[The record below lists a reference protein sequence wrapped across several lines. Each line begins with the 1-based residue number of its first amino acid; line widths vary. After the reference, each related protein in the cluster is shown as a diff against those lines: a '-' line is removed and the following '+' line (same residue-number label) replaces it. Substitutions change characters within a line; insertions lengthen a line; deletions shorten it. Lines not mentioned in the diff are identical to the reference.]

1 MKYTLISII
10 LLILSCRERNPQ
22 IVQDNG
28 NYYTC
33 SKHPQIHQDKPG
45 KCPICGMILIRVKK
59 EEGSSLDSGLVL
71 SDQQIQLGNIRV
83 DTIGSHRIGD
93 RMVLN
98 ATLNMDESKT
108 ITVNT
113 RIAGRIEKL
122 YVKTTGDFI
131 HQGERLYDLYSETLN
146 NAKQEYLLALEKQK
160 VLDNSTIDFKRL
172 VESSR
177 NKLLLWG
184 MHEDQITELAQTKRN
199 STVTSFYSP
208 SDGYVS
214 NLESHEGDFVTEG
227 ATIVRLANL
236 STLWAEAQVYA
247 TQLSQIDHEASAV
260 VQIPALSLNVPG
272 RIAFVNPE
280 MNPSA
285 RIDLVRIVIAN
296 PGGLLKPG
304 MPVYVVLKNRQSMA
318 LTLPVDAVIRNEK
331 GDLVWLMTGRNR
343 FKPILVKTGLEDGQQ
358 VEISAGLQP
367 GDIVVTS
374 GAYLLNSEYIIR
386 HGSGPLADQLMK

>member
-1 MKYTLISII
+1 
-10 LLILSCRERNPQ
+10 
-22 IVQDNG
+22 
-28 NYYTC
+28 
-33 SKHPQIHQDKPG
+33 
-45 KCPICGMILIRVKK
+45 
-59 EEGSSLDSGLVL
+59 
-71 SDQQIQLGNIRV
+71 V

-108 ITVNT
+108 TTVNT

-160 VLDNSTIDFKRL
+160 VLDNSTIDFRRL

-227 ATIVRLANL
+227 ATILRLANL

-272 RIAFVNPE
+272 KIAFVNPE

-304 MPVYVVLKNRQSMA
+304 MPVYVVLKNRQSLA

-343 FKPILVKTGLEDGQQ
+343 FKPILVKTGLEDGHQ

-386 HGSGPLADQLMK
+386 YGSGPLADQVMK